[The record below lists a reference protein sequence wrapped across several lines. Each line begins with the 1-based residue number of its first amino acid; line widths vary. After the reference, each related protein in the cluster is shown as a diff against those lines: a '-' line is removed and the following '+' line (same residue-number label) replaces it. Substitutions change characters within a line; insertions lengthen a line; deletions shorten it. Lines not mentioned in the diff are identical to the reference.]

1 MQVPLLLT
9 RQVFVK
15 LIPASTLVLSGIVT
29 SITKDALFVQS
40 GIFVGRGVSAVAVN
54 SGNGVAKVSVAI
66 GVSVIWAGKSVWV
79 GDWVSVDVDMA
90 GCAVA
95 CGLQLERITVIS
107 EATMNSFLIILT
119 SSSFLP
125 DSKFDQ
131 LTQC

>member
-90 GCAVA
+90 ATNAAAVE
-95 CGLQLERITVIS
+95 LRIELADAKGNRMTYLLAPAFTIGDVPL
-107 EATMNSFLIILT
+107 F
-119 SSSFLP
+119 P
-125 DSKFDQ
+125 RRRP
-131 LTQC
+131 